1 MVVSSFIIATAAA
14 LLMLL
19 VLVGFN
25 RATYLRGRIKMAR
38 ELACFLDDADVPD
51 LNHGSGT
58 WRGMPVRIALNHFSI
73 DYQVDLP
80 YAVVPYR
87 ELLERHGGQDL
98 AQRLR
103 ALELR
108 VDEHDRLVGSAPR
121 ENGLAESLISI
132 EKRIALA
139 AEVRALRAHAP
150 RQLELALERAHST
163 AEVDELLMAMTTH
176 YPDAVETAQ
185 AIETAVLREP
195 QFPDRIRERVAGWL
209 QHAKRPVGGARA
221 VIAA

>member
-1 MVVSSFIIATAAA
+1 MVIISFIVATGAA

-25 RATYLRGRIKMAR
+25 RATYVRGRIKMAR
-38 ELACFLDDADVPD
+38 ELGCFLDDADVPD
-51 LNHGSGT
+51 LNHGTGT
-58 WRGMPVRIALNHFSI
+58 WRGMPVRIALNHFSV
-73 DYQVDLP
+73 DYEVELP

-87 ELLERHGGQDL
+87 ELVQRHASADL
-98 AQRLR
+98 VQRLS

-108 VDEHDRLVGSAPR
+108 VDDQDLLVGSAPR
-121 ENGLAESLISI
+121 ENGLAENLITI

-150 RQLELALERAHST
+150 RLLEQALERAHSS
-163 AEVDELLMAMTTH
+163 AEVDELLLALTTH

-185 AIETAVLREP
+185 AIETAVQRDP
-195 QFPDRIRERVAGWL
+195 QFPDRIRERAAGWL
-209 QHAKRPVGGARA
+209 LHAKRPLGGARA
-221 VIAA
+221 VVAA